1 MMKKLAA
8 SFSLIFIFNLILV
21 PNSFG
26 VVDVPGSVSATGN
39 RGGTYLT
46 GSVTVS
52 WSTVTGATHYAVQT
66 LLAGTA
72 IGDPTSVVGQASNQ
86 VVVSGL
92 QGGTEYTFRVRANA
106 DGVLSNWSSAVAAT
120 PITEPA
126 PAPKPTHSN
135 NKLSVTVRWTEP
147 ASDGGTA
154 ITSYV
159 VTEVNSGTSK
169 STTPTTFSAQ
179 FDDLPAGSDIKFNV
193 RSINDINTTGSVSP
207 NSTETTLPNV
217 PAQVSGVSANETT
230 QKDEVAVNWSAP
242 ASRGSA
248 IQSYT
253 VFLRQSGRDIQ
264 TKEISDT
271 TATSFVFSGLS
282 AGQYSAQVLATNAIG
297 AGARSVESTAI
308 TITGVTPASTIPAS
322 GGGGGAMPT
331 PTPSASPTSSP
342 TPSPTPTTS
351 QSAAPSPKPSP
362 SPIGLAP
369 QFKVIAGKPSNVNLN
384 ISKKV
389 NLKTAQSKVFSTS
402 GKVISKAIIKI
413 SKGNNISVTLPK
425 STKPGRYTLQ
435 VKAKNGKT
443 YKATIV
449 VTKK

>member
-1 MMKKLAA
+1 MKKKLAA
-8 SFSLIFIFNLILV
+8 SLGLLLIFNLAFV
-21 PNSFG
+21 PSSFG

-46 GSVTVS
+46 GSVTVR

-66 LLAGTA
+66 LLSGTA
-72 IGDPTSVVGQASNQ
+72 IGDPTSVVGQSSNQ

-92 QGGTEYTFRVRANA
+92 QGGTEYTFRVLANA
-106 DGVLSNWSSAVAAT
+106 DGVLSSWSSAVPAT

-126 PAPKPTHSN
+126 PAPKPTHTN

-179 FDDLPAGSDIKFNV
+179 FDDLTAGSDIKFSI

-242 ASRGSA
+242 AARGSA
-248 IQSYT
+248 LLSYT
-253 VFLRQSGRDIQ
+253 VFLRQAGRDIQ
-264 TKEISDT
+264 TKEMSDA
-271 TATSFVFSGLS
+271 TATSHVFSGLS

-297 AGARSVESTAI
+297 AGTRSVESTSV
-308 TITGVTPASTIPAS
+308 TITGVTPASTTPAT
-322 GGGGGAMPT
+322 GGGGGAPAASPTPT
-331 PTPSASPTSSP
+331 PTPSASPTTSP
-342 TPSPTPTTS
+342 STNPTN
-351 QSAAPSPKPSP
+351 KPSP
-362 SPIGLAP
+362 GVSPAAP
-369 QFKVIAGKPSNVNLN
+369 RSNVLPGKSTPVKVDVSSKINLKQAQTKIVSSSGKKIAN
-384 ISKKV
+384 AVVSISKS
-389 NLKTAQSKVFSTS
+389 N
-402 GKVISKAIIKI
+402 KI
-413 SKGNNISVTLPK
+413 NVTLPK
-425 STKPGRYTLQ
+425 NTKPGTYTLQ
-435 VKAKNGKT
+435 IKAKNGKT
-443 YKATIV
+443 YSATIV
-449 VTKK
+449 VKKK

>member
-1 MMKKLAA
+1 MKKKLAA
-8 SFSLIFIFNLILV
+8 SLGLLLIFNLAFV
-21 PNSFG
+21 PSSFG

-46 GSVTVS
+46 GSVTVR

-66 LLAGTA
+66 LLSGTA

-92 QGGTEYTFRVRANA
+92 QGGTEYTFRVLANA
-106 DGVLSNWSSAVAAT
+106 DGVLSSWSSAVPAT

-126 PAPKPTHSN
+126 PAPKPTHTN

-179 FDDLPAGSDIKFNV
+179 FDDLTAGSDIKFSI

-242 ASRGSA
+242 AARGSA
-248 IQSYT
+248 LLSYT
-253 VFLRQSGRDIQ
+253 VFLRQAGRDIQ
-264 TKEISDT
+264 TKEMSDA
-271 TATSFVFSGLS
+271 TATSHVFSGLS

-297 AGARSVESTAI
+297 PGTRSVESTSV
-308 TITGVTPASTIPAS
+308 TITGVTPASTAPAS
-322 GGGGGAMPT
+322 GGGGGAPAASPT
-331 PTPSASPTSSP
+331 PTPSASPTTSP
-342 TPSPTPTTS
+342 STNPTN
-351 QSAAPSPKPSP
+351 KPSP
-362 SPIGLAP
+362 GVSPAAP
-369 QFKVIAGKPSNVNLN
+369 RSNVLPGKSTPVKVDVSSKINLKQAQTKIVSSSGKKIAN
-384 ISKKV
+384 AVVSISKS
-389 NLKTAQSKVFSTS
+389 N
-402 GKVISKAIIKI
+402 KI
-413 SKGNNISVTLPK
+413 NVTLPK
-425 STKPGRYTLQ
+425 NTKPGTYTLQ
-435 VKAKNGKT
+435 IKAKNGKT
-443 YKATIV
+443 YTATIV
-449 VTKK
+449 VKKK

>member
-1 MMKKLAA
+1 MKKKLAA
-8 SFSLIFIFNLILV
+8 SLGLLLIFNVAFV
-21 PNSFG
+21 PSSFG

-46 GSVTVS
+46 GSVTVR

-66 LLAGTA
+66 LLSGTA

-92 QGGTEYTFRVRANA
+92 QGGTEYTFRVLANA
-106 DGVLSNWSSAVAAT
+106 DGVLSSWSSAVPAT

-126 PAPKPTHSN
+126 PAPKPAHTN

-179 FDDLPAGSDIKFNV
+179 FDDLTAGSDIKFSI

-242 ASRGSA
+242 AARGSA
-248 IQSYT
+248 LLSYT
-253 VFLRQSGRDIQ
+253 VFLRQAGRDIQ
-264 TKEISDT
+264 TKEMSDA
-271 TATSFVFSGLS
+271 TATSHVFSGLS

-297 AGARSVESTAI
+297 AGTRSVESTSV
-308 TITGVTPASTIPAS
+308 TIDGVTPASTAPAS
-322 GGGGGAMPT
+322 GGGAPAALPT
-331 PTPSASPTSSP
+331 PTPSASPTTSP
-342 TPSPTPTTS
+342 STNPTN
-351 QSAAPSPKPSP
+351 KPSP
-362 SPIGLAP
+362 GVSPAAP
-369 QFKVIAGKPSNVNLN
+369 RSNVLPGKSTPVKVDVSSKINLKQAQTKIVSSSGKKIAN
-384 ISKKV
+384 AVVSISKS
-389 NLKTAQSKVFSTS
+389 N
-402 GKVISKAIIKI
+402 KI
-413 SKGNNISVTLPK
+413 NVTLPK
-425 STKPGRYTLQ
+425 NTKPGTYTLQ
-435 VKAKNGKT
+435 IKAKNGKT
-443 YKATIV
+443 YSATIV
-449 VTKK
+449 VKKK